1 MARMTAMK
9 KWFFDADYLQA
20 CNCDYGC
27 PCEFSAPIATGFCH
41 GIGVWKIEQGKYG
54 DLSLDRLGLG
64 FAAMWPKAIHEG
76 NGTVCLFVDEQASP
90 EQREALLEIGS
101 GKAGG
106 LPFEI
111 LATTFSTLLEPQFV
125 PFDVKID
132 GLQSSARLGE
142 SFRLALEPIKNP
154 VSGNPEQVE
163 VNHGTGFI
171 FQKAECA
178 SAREDSVALDGMKFS
193 YQDKAGFIARVH
205 YGN

>member
-1 MARMTAMK
+1 MK

-27 PCEFSAPIATGFCH
+27 PCEFAAPPTPGFCH
-41 GIGVWKIEQGKYG
+41 GVGVWKIEHGKYG
-54 DLSLDRLGLG
+54 DLSLDRTGLA
-64 FAAMWPKAIHEG
+64 FAAKWPGAIHEG
-76 NGTVCLFVDEQASP
+76 NGTVCLFVDEKASP
-90 EQREALLEIGS
+90 AQRDALLEIGS

-125 PFDVKID
+125 PFDVKIN
-132 GLQSSARLGE
+132 GLQSTARLGDN
-142 SFRLALEPIKNP
+142 FRIALEPIKNP
-154 VSGNPEQVE
+154 VTGDAEQVT

-171 FQKAECA
+171 FKTAECA
-178 SAREDSVALDGMKFS
+178 SAREGSVAIDKMEFS
-193 YQDKAGFIARVH
+193 YPNKAGFIARIH

>member
-1 MARMTAMK
+1 MVRMTTMT
-9 KWFFDADYLQA
+9 KWFFDADYLQT

-27 PCEFSAPIATGFCH
+27 PCEFSAPPTTGFCH
-41 GIGVWKIEQGKYG
+41 GLGAWKIEQGKYG
-54 DLSLDRLGLG
+54 DLSLDHLGLG
-64 FAAMWPKAIHEG
+64 FAATWPKAIHEG
-76 NGTVCLFVDEQASP
+76 NGTVCLFVDEKASAA
-90 EQREALLEIGS
+90 QREALLEIGS

-111 LATTFSTLLEPQFV
+111 LATTFSTLLEAQFV
-125 PFDVKID
+125 PFDVQIN

-142 SFRLALEPIKNP
+142 NFRIALEPIKNP

-178 SAREDSVALDGMKFS
+178 SAREGCVTLDGMKFS
-193 YQDKAGFIARVH
+193 YPDKAGFIARVH

>member
-1 MARMTAMK
+1 MK

-27 PCEFSAPIATGFCH
+27 PCEFSAPPTPGFCH
-41 GIGVWKIEQGKYG
+41 GIGVWKIDRGKYG
-54 DLSLDRLGLG
+54 DLSLDGTGLG
-64 FAAMWPKAIHEG
+64 FAATWPKAIHEG
-76 NGTVCLFVDEQASP
+76 NGTVCLFVDEKASA

-111 LATTFSTLLEPQFV
+111 LATTFSTLLDPQFV
-125 PFDVKID
+125 RFDVKLD
-132 GLQSSARLGE
+132 GLRSTADLGGGKV
-142 SFRLALEPIKNP
+142 RIALESIKNP
-154 VSGNPEQVE
+154 VTREPEQVT

-171 FQKAECA
+171 FKTAECA
-178 SAREDSVALDGMKFS
+178 SAREGFVAINEMKFS
-193 YQDKAGFIARVH
+193 YPNKAGFVARIH

>member
-1 MARMTAMK
+1 MK

-27 PCEFSAPIATGFCH
+27 PCEFSAPPTPGYCH
-41 GIGVWKIEQGKYG
+41 GVGVWKIEQGKYG
-54 DLSLDRLGLG
+54 DLSLDGTGLA

-76 NGTVCLFVDEQASP
+76 NGTVCLFVDEKASTA
-90 EQREALLEIGS
+90 QRDALLEIGS

-125 PFDVKID
+125 PFNVKID
-132 GLQSSARLGE
+132 GLQSSARLGDN
-142 SFRLALEPIKNP
+142 FRIALEPIKNP
-154 VSGNPEQVE
+154 VTGNAEQVA

-171 FQKAECA
+171 FKTAECA
-178 SAREDSVALDGMKFS
+178 SAREGSVAIDKMKFS
-193 YQDKAGFIARVH
+193 YPNKAGFVARIH